1 MVWES
6 NTNLAC
12 PFHHHSCVY
21 ECAFW
26 DKKQE
31 FCKLSEALSIYIQ
44 KNALNAQ
51 DKIKELTE
59 KTNELNYL
67 GGNDRIL
74 NYITRAAT
82 DYDDVIKAWQKYY
95 NQKELD
101 F

>member
-1 MVWES
+1 MIWES
-6 NTNLAC
+6 NTDLAC
-12 PFHHHSCVY
+12 PLRNRDCVY

-44 KNALNAQ
+44 KNALSAQ
-51 DKIKELTE
+51 EKIKELTE

-67 GGNDRIL
+67 CGNDNIL
-74 NYITRAAT
+74 NYIARTAT
-82 DYDDVIKAWQKYY
+82 NYDDVIKAWQKYY
-95 NQKELD
+95 SQKELD